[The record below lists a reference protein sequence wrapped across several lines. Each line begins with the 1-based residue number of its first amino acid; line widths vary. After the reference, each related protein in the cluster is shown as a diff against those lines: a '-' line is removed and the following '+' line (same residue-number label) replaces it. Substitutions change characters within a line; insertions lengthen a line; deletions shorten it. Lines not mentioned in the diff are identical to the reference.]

1 MYCHCQL
8 QAALVA
14 LMLQRRSSSSH
25 WLPAMWM
32 ILSCVLTFTWSTH
45 QWRLGR
51 CVLRRDQ
58 YNLHALSFRLLWQ
71 FPWVQWCYWWVL
83 TAYLTQGAL
92 LHPLFEVT
100 IQARQP
106 HTLSCKWLHLGNA
119 WMAFM
124 WLINHSAEQ
133 FGGTTTLLPLTRQPS
148 STLKSSLWQFRPLQ
162 SLIHCFEQN
171 LFMFKSRACSQ
182 TRNHLYTREVLHTHL
197 YVGLSNKHANVIMC
211 THWLL
216 SSAV

>member
-1 MYCHCQL
+1 MRDDRRMPWCGVLCCSAWTVKNRHWWMYCHCQL
-8 QAALVA
+8 QAAPVA

-71 FPWVQWCYWWVL
+71 FPWVQCCYWWVL

-106 HTLSCKWLHLGNA
+106 HTLCQASDFILAMPGWPSCG
-119 WMAFM
+119 
-124 WLINHSAEQ
+124 SS
-133 FGGTTTLLPLTRQPS
+133 TTLLSNLEAQPLCFPLPDSHLQRS
-148 STLKSSLWQFRPLQ
+148 SGVSNSLDHF
-162 SLIHCFEQN
+162 SH
-171 LFMFKSRACSQ
+171 
-182 TRNHLYTREVLHTHL
+182 
-197 YVGLSNKHANVIMC
+197 
-211 THWLL
+211 
-216 SSAV
+216 